1 MAHIPGRRLRR
12 AACRARVQCRLVRP
26 AQILLNLVRG
36 FIMGSADV
44 VPGVSGGTIAV
55 LVGIYER
62 LVHAISMASKALGN
76 VLRLRFRDAGQRLR
90 EIEWGLIIPLLVG
103 IGLAIFT
110 LAGVISHLLDTQPEA
125 MAGLFIGLVAASAW
139 VAWRMIKA
147 PSGVSVII
155 AVAVAVAFFL
165 LLGLKGGAVTD
176 PSWLV
181 IFGAGA
187 IAICAMILPG
197 VSGSFLLLMLGMYDF
212 IISAVNERDFPVL
225 GVFALGCLI
234 GIALFSQVLD
244 WALGTYHDLVVAA
257 MVGLLIGSFR
267 VLWPWPGG
275 VDSTELGGPTGT
287 WYVPVLLAVAAAAV
301 VVIITL
307 VVDRRSRDGGSS
319 VPPHPR

>member
-1 MAHIPGRRLRR
+1 MRIDP
-12 AACRARVQCRLVRP
+12 V
-26 AQILLNLVRG
+26 LNFLRG
-36 FIMGSADV
+36 FLMGSADV

-76 VLRLRFRDAGQRLR
+76 LLRLRFREAGRRLR
-90 EIEWGLIIPLLVG
+90 EIDWGLILPLVIG
-103 IGLAIFT
+103 IGVAVFT
-110 LAGVISHLLDTQPEA
+110 LAGVISTLLEDYPEA
-125 MAGLFIGLVAASAW
+125 MAGVFTGLVAASAW
-139 VAWRMIKA
+139 VAWRMIRRPDGTSLA
-147 PSGVSVII
+147 I
-155 AVAVAVAFFL
+155 AVVVAVAFFFI
-165 LLGLKGGAVTD
+165 LGLKGGAVAD

-197 VSGSFLLLMLGMYDF
+197 ISGSFLLLMLGMYDF
-212 IISAVNERDFPVL
+212 VISAVDERDFPVL

-244 WALGTYHDLVVAA
+244 WALARYHDIVVAA

-275 VDSTELGGPTGT
+275 VESTELGAPSGT
-287 WYVPVLLAVAAAAV
+287 WLIPVLLGLLAAAV
-301 VVIITL
+301 VVGITL
-307 VVDRRSRDGGSS
+307 MVERRNTG
-319 VPPHPR
+319 